1 MTSYDT
7 EIFLKTLNSHMAVE
21 IAKREAIKQEL
32 VERKW
37 MDSTIIDTLLE
48 IQIKVYDAAIDELI
62 EQRTLILEA

>member
-1 MTSYDT
+1 
-7 EIFLKTLNSHMAVE
+7 MAVE